1 MEETQQSGQVV
12 DSSGSSSAAA
22 KGLMGAGIVDEAG
35 MAPEHQAGSEHAAP
49 KGYLPFFEAR
59 KFAVS
64 LNLKTRK
71 EWRCYVKGELPHMP
85 PKPANV
91 PAHPDGIYKVKGW
104 QGWRFWLGTA
114 EVGLPGQNGQ
124 PAPVQ

>member
-1 MEETQQSGQVV
+1 MEETRQNNHHVGSGVP
-12 DSSGSSSAAA
+12 SAAVVNNSVVSEVRRT
-22 KGLMGAGIVDEAG
+22 GVEDQV
-35 MAPEHQAGSEHAAP
+35 APEFVAP
-49 KGYLPFFEAR
+49 KGYLPFVEAR

-71 EWRCYVKGELPHMP
+71 EWRSYVKGEMPHMT

-104 QGWRFWLGTA
+104 QGWKYWLGTA
-114 EVGLPGQNGQ
+114 DVGLPQRPQ
-124 PAPVQ
+124 LHQ